1 MHTSDDK
8 IFSTPVRYSGDG
20 SDVKN
25 ILANNFY
32 DYVNFGIC
40 CDYKRSMWTKT
51 VFYQFLNSNQV
62 FDTNRKMLDDIM
74 TDYFS
79 NSDHFD
85 PRSIPKV
92 IMSNEYQK
100 SPVTSSIVHVILDFA
115 ISYPKTSHYCIPFY
129 LGCGD
134 LYADL
139 PGRHGFSYR
148 LPIFSK
154 GILGG
159 FFYYHNPEHVEIMD
173 QLLESFMFAIEWGKM
188 CNNVFFE
195 FNVRNYDDKI
205 KNRIV
210 NTITH
215 MNKVDKLRSFA
226 MGMPFM
232 SDVMLLAIYNNL

>member
-1 MHTSDDK
+1 MHTSEDK
-8 IFSTPVRYSGDG
+8 KFLTPVRYSGDG

-74 TDYFS
+74 FDYFS
-79 NSDHFD
+79 NSDHFN
-85 PRSIPKV
+85 PLSFPKV

-100 SPVTSSIVHVILDFA
+100 SPITSSIVHIILDFA
-115 ISYPKTSHYCIPFY
+115 ISYPKTAQYCIPFY

-139 PGRHGFSYR
+139 PGSRSFSRR
-148 LPIFSK
+148 LPLFTK
-154 GILGG
+154 GVLSRS
-159 FFYYHNPEHVEIMD
+159 FYYRDPEHVEILD
-173 QLLESFMFAIEWGKM
+173 QLLESFMFAIEWGLM
-188 CNNVFFE
+188 CDNMFFE
-195 FNVRNYDDKI
+195 IDIQRYDDKI
-205 KNRIV
+205 RNRIV

-215 MNKVDKLRSFA
+215 ANKVDKLRSFA
-226 MGMPFM
+226 MCIPFM
-232 SDVMLLAIYNNL
+232 NDVMLLTIYNNL